1 MKDSKLKQVLLSAW
15 DVISPTMQSFFIR
28 KKYRLSIMTSE
39 QTVAYIKKHNC
50 SIARYGDGDF
60 GLMLKTEAEGYQEI
74 SDALSDAL
82 KNVFVDPSPDLLIC
96 IPYPMVSTREFL
108 PHGKKFWHGWCISWQ
123 EKVVTT
129 INDLAGKNYVFGDSF
144 VSRPYTGYKAADKPK
159 QMFSLLKQL
168 WDQKDILFVEG
179 EGTRMG
185 VGNDLFSNAKSIKRI
200 LAPAENAFSVYP
212 QILDSVLSHWN
223 GELVIIALGP
233 TATVLASDLSKK
245 GIQALD
251 IGHIDVQYEWFKS
264 GTPYQPI
271 ANKYVNEAIGGNTL
285 VEYTDPVYESQIID
299 KIELP

>member
-1 MKDSKLKQVLLSAW
+1 MKDSKIKRLLLSYW
-15 DVISPTMQSFFIR
+15 DVLSPAMRAHKIR
-28 KKYRLSIMTSE
+28 RKYALPIMTSE
-39 QTVAYIKKHNC
+39 QTVTYIKKHNC

-60 GLMLKTEAEGYQEI
+60 GLMLKTAEEGYQNI
-74 SDALSDAL
+74 SDELSEAL
-82 KNVFVDPSPDLLIC
+82 KNVFKNSSKDLLIC

-108 PHGKKFWHGWCISWQ
+108 PHGKKFWRNWSIECQKKI
-123 EKVVTT
+123 VTT
-129 INDLAGKNYVFGDSF
+129 IQDLAGKDYVFGDSF
-144 VSRPYTGYKAADKPK
+144 VSRPYTGYKSDKKAAKLFP
-159 QMFSLLKQL
+159 LLKEL
-168 WDQKDILFVEG
+168 WDSKDILFVEG

-185 VGNDLFSNAKSIKRI
+185 IGNDLFDNAKSIKRI

-223 GELVIIALGP
+223 GELVIMALGP

-285 VEYTDPVYESQIID
+285 VEYTDPVYEFQIID
-299 KIELP
+299 TIDAL

>member
-1 MKDSKLKQVLLSAW
+1 MKDSKLKRLLLSYW
-15 DVISPTMQSFFIR
+15 DILSPAMRAYKIR
-28 KKYRLSIMTSE
+28 RKYSLPIMTSE

-60 GLMLKTEAEGYQEI
+60 GLMLKTAKEGYQNI
-74 SDALSDAL
+74 SDELSDAL
-82 KNVFVDPSPDLLIC
+82 KDVFKNNSKDLLIC
-96 IPYPMVSTREFL
+96 IPYPMVSTKEFL
-108 PHGKKFWHGWCISWQ
+108 PHGKSFWRNWSIEHQ

-129 INDLAGKNYVFGDSF
+129 IQNLAEKDYVFGDSF
-144 VSRPYTGYKAADKPK
+144 VSRPYTGYKSSKKPAK
-159 QMFSLLKQL
+159 LFPLLKEL
-168 WDQKDILFVEG
+168 WDDKDILFVEG
-179 EGTRMG
+179 AGTRMG
-185 VGNDLFSNAKSIKRI
+185 IGNDLFDNAKSIKRI

-223 GELVIIALGP
+223 GELVIMALGP

-245 GIQALD
+245 GIQTLD

-271 ANKYVNEAIGGNTL
+271 ANKYVNEVEGANTL

-299 KIELP
+299 KIQLP